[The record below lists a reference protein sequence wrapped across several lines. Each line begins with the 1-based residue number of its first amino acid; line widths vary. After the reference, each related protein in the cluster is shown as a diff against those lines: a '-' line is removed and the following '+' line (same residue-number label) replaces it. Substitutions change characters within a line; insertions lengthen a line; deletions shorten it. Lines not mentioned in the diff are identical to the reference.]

1 MSSSPTRR
9 VLRASALLLAGT
21 VALSGCSAFSD
32 APASSSSGG
41 GDGTPSVAAS
51 FYPLQFVAQRVG
63 GDLIDLT
70 VLTGPGQEPHD
81 LELTVAQTAT
91 IAGAD
96 LVLLEEALQP
106 VVADAVDQNGTG
118 SVLDVEDVIT
128 LRALAESHEHG
139 DEDGDEDEHADDH
152 ADDHG
157 DEDEHADDHGD
168 EDPHFWLDPALMAEL
183 ADAVAQE
190 LAEIDPEHAED
201 YSANAATLSEEL
213 EALDSAWAS
222 GLAECE
228 RDVVVVS
235 HDAFGYLTRYGLD
248 FHGIAGLS
256 PDAEPTPADL
266 GELQALIRDEGIT
279 TVFSETLA
287 PRALSETLARD
298 AGVETAVLDPIEG
311 LSDETAEED
320 YLSIMEANLEALQE
334 ANGCR

>member
-1 MSSSPTRR
+1 TAVINQSLIG
-9 VLRASALLLAGT
+9 VLEAAVADPRIGSVYGALHGVKGILE
-21 VALSGCSAFSD
+21 
-32 APASSSSGG
+32 
-41 GDGTPSVAAS
+41 
-51 FYPLQFVAQRVG
+51 

-106 VVADAVDQNGTG
+106 VVADAVEQNGTG
-118 SVLDVEDVIT
+118 RALDVEDVID
-128 LRALAESHEHG
+128 LQPIAESHEHG
-139 DEDGDEDEHADDH
+139 DEDEHADEDEH
-152 ADDHG
+152 
-157 DEDEHADDHGD
+157 DHGD

-183 ADAVAQE
+183 AGAVAE
-190 LAEIDPEHAED
+190 GLAEIDPEHAED
-201 YSANAATLSEEL
+201 YSANAAALVEEL

-320 YLSIMEANLEALQE
+320 YLSLMEANLEALQE

>member
-9 VLRASALLLAGT
+9 ALRAAALLLAGS

-32 APASSSSGG
+32 ASSSSNSVGS
-41 GDGTPSVAAS
+41 DGTPAVAAS
-51 FYPLQFVAQRVG
+51 FYPLEFVAQRVG
-63 GDLIDLT
+63 ADLIDLT
-70 VLTGPGQEPHD
+70 VLSGPGQEPHD

-91 IAGAD
+91 VSAAD
-96 LVLLEEALQP
+96 LVILEEALQP
-106 VVADAVDQNGTG
+106 VVADAVEQNGNG
-118 SVLDVEDVIT
+118 RVLEVEDVIA
-128 LRALAESHEHG
+128 LRPFSEGGDDHAHE
-139 DEDGDEDEHADDH
+139 DEQEHADEQDH
-152 ADDHG
+152 ADEADDH
-157 DEDEHADDHGD
+157 DHGD
-168 EDPHFWLDPALMAEL
+168 EDPHFWLDPVLMGEL
-183 ADAVAQE
+183 ADAVAEE
-190 LAEIDPEHAED
+190 LSEIDPEHAED
-201 YSANAATLSEEL
+201 YSANAAALVEEL
-213 EALDSAWAS
+213 DALDAAWTD

-279 TVFSETLA
+279 TVFSEALA

-320 YLSIMEANLEALQE
+320 YLSLMEANLEALRE
-334 ANGCR
+334 ANACR

>member
-139 DEDGDEDEHADDH
+139 DEDEHADE
-152 ADDHG
+152 HG
-157 DEDEHADDHGD
+157 EEDPHDHGD

-201 YSANAATLSEEL
+201 YSANAAALSEEL

-248 FHGIAGLS
+248 SHGIAGLS

-320 YLSIMEANLEALQE
+320 YLSLMEANLEALQE